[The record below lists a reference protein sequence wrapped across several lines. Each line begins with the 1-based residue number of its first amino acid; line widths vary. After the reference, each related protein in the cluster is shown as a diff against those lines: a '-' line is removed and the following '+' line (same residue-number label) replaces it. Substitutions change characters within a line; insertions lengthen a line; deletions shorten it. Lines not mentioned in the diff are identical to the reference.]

1 MRKISKMS
9 GVLQGNCCE
18 TYRDIP
24 QTREMFFSEC
34 VQQLLIN
41 KRNI

>member
-9 GVLQGNCCE
+9 GVLQGNYCE

-24 QTREMFFSEC
+24 QTREMFFSGMSAATSY
-34 VQQLLIN
+34 
-41 KRNI
+41 K